1 MTAPTPTQPPPQ
13 AALPPALT
21 AALIVQTYA
30 QAVAATRARV
40 LAYLLG
46 LFGRLGDYSHPENF
60 VPTAVSAVDGGQRV
74 TAALTAAY
82 LSQLYGL
89 LSGDTSAPA
98 TIPIAGMT
106 DQALRGVGADEV
118 YRRPFVTLW
127 TDLSTGK
134 PLADA
139 LSNAARRL
147 DTLVQ
152 TDLQLATTH
161 TARNVLAQQPKVVGY
176 RRVLSGSGHHCGLC
190 ILASTQRYHI
200 SDLMPIHPNCACTV
214 MPVIGTHDPGRS
226 INSAVLT
233 TGDPLGQTPHG
244 VNIYGP
250 DSALELGD
258 LVKPVHDAI
267 RERFGHSSAS
277 GSGRIDYRHVMLTH
291 EHGELGPVL
300 TVKDQHFLTQ
310 REIAHFNA
318 ENERRRS
325 HRR

>member
-1 MTAPTPTQPPPQ
+1 MTAPTQQQPAPTPLTG
-13 AALPPALT
+13 LPAALT
-21 AALIVQTYA
+21 AALMVQTYA
-30 QAVAATRARV
+30 QAVAAIRARIRTF
-40 LAYLLG
+40 LAG
-46 LFGRLGDYSHPENF
+46 LFASLGNYSNPETF
-60 VPTAVSAVDGGQRV
+60 IPTAVATMDAGQRM
-74 TAALTAAY
+74 TAAYTAAY
-82 LSQLYGL
+82 LSQLYGAL
-89 LSGDTSAPA
+89 TGDTVSATA
-98 TIPIAGMT
+98 PIGDMT
-106 DQALRGVGADEV
+106 DQTLRGISASEV
-118 YRRPFVTLW
+118 YRRPFNTLW

-134 PLADA
+134 PFAEA
-139 LSNAARRL
+139 LKTAERRL

-161 TARNVLAQQPKVVGY
+161 TARTVLAQQPKVVGY

-200 SDLMPIHPNCACTV
+200 SDLMPIHPNCSCSVAQV
-214 MPVIGTHDPGRS
+214 VGDKDPGRS

-233 TGDPLGQTPHG
+233 GSDPHGQTPHG

-250 DSALELGD
+250 DATLDLGD
-258 LVKPVHDAI
+258 LVQPVHDAI
-267 RERFGHSSAS
+267 KERFGHSSAS

-318 ENERRRS
+318 ENERRAA
-325 HRR
+325 RR